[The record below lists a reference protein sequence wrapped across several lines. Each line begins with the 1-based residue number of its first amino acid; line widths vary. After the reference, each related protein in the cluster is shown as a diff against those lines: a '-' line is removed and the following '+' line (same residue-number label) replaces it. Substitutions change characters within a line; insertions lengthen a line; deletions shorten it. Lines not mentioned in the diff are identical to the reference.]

1 MSDIYFFTDVDLLE
15 EQTAEQGQ
23 EQAKGRAFGPVFG
36 HEDTQYRV
44 TSMHTAKADPNAY
57 AVCDGWIFAQEIDA
71 NYISIVLKP
80 FYSNNSYTSQIKYF
94 IYKGIKKS
102 SLIENG
108 FVIESIGTNKKTQ
121 SLLEYLN
128 TSYNNY
134 YKVRYGINSGSKNKI
149 TESTIGI
156 GLIHKDNEIKETTTL
171 DSIFQRSD
179 IHFFRVKSGLVLG
192 NFDKNNIGF
201 EVVVNDIGESINLS
215 DIRDIETIIEHNP
228 SENDNDIEART
239 KKEKILNYIDP
250 CCFYSEFYALSE
262 DLSYEQ
268 VKQLKT
274 VVVASY
280 NNLVQTSHL
289 MTNNDLYAVLQKYAT
304 SDIVYLDIRN
314 QYRHSLNY
322 YKNYCQENEEY
333 ATIKIGLDGDVFQ
346 SMQYKDSFGWPIM
359 RLNVSSFVRENKWKP
374 SSIKIK
380 LPICDNRK
388 PYVGLE
394 NGYFGDD
401 YPSVCECLKET
412 SEDTG
417 DIGYTLSIEFAIPKI
432 DITTTIPYHIKI
444 VYYKGIDS
452 IQSDVSGLE
461 PEANHYI
468 DYLFN
473 LNKLVN
479 ENGVII
485 PLKKNNT
492 TQWVTGVENV
502 FVDESA
508 FRGTS
513 YIAQS
518 GIAKDRNIITFFAL
532 KNDNKFISGTS
543 NRSFLSEIG
552 DELPYWNEI
561 TLSKETIRLSNGGNK
576 ATFSSNCLPDSIFTT
591 ENSFDLY
598 PDGRDLIQLQ
608 ISVFELQSIQTAMS
622 QLDSRYDRRLGLQ
635 KNILLDANGKE
646 IFLYEVVVRGYT
658 KNQSI
663 IKKSMIPTN
672 IFIYRTEETDNSR
685 VFLTEGAIAFL
696 PSRDLE
702 GENRTNFWHS
712 YVLRHTKS
720 NIRSTPHTDND
731 SNIITTTKENQNYSI
746 LYKFK
751 EVKDSTNSE
760 YIWYRIEWIDGNE
773 TKQGWIR
780 RNIEDDLY
788 NRIFYPVATFSKF
801 IRDLH
806 VLMRELDEKFPDDTY
821 NLRITRLRHMTKESG
836 KISSLF
842 DQVIDD
848 SVSNPTYL
856 DNIPETFNS
865 DNISYDIQLF
875 VDYMGVVFA
884 NGKVV
889 DLHHLFVGL
898 DVLNHYEY
906 NKTFFYIITII
917 TIENNVDAATWA
929 GDIGSAVADY
939 ICSDKKENEAYY
951 YEKRASDEDLL
962 GDIYPHQ
969 IKRIVQIEQFK
980 NNSFRNVQNS
990 INVFNNKIKCEN
1002 DKDAF
1007 KVFYTYI
1014 KKNISELRLS
1024 DESVYAYLS
1033 REICDFAK
1041 LWWKKNHNYFFLTT
1055 EAESEIK
1062 EISEKLAQKFEKWL
1076 KNQSL

>member
-1 MSDIYFFTDVDLLE
+1 M
-15 EQTAEQGQ
+15 
-23 EQAKGRAFGPVFG
+23 
-36 HEDTQYRV
+36 
-44 TSMHTAKADPNAY
+44 
-57 AVCDGWIFAQEIDA
+57 
-71 NYISIVLKP
+71 
-80 FYSNNSYTSQIKYF
+80 
-94 IYKGIKKS
+94 
-102 SLIENG
+102 
-108 FVIESIGTNKKTQ
+108 
-121 SLLEYLN
+121 
-128 TSYNNY
+128 
-134 YKVRYGINSGSKNKI
+134 
-149 TESTIGI
+149 
-156 GLIHKDNEIKETTTL
+156 
-171 DSIFQRSD
+171 
-179 IHFFRVKSGLVLG
+179 
-192 NFDKNNIGF
+192 
-201 EVVVNDIGESINLS
+201 
-215 DIRDIETIIEHNP
+215 
-228 SENDNDIEART
+228 
-239 KKEKILNYIDP
+239 
-250 CCFYSEFYALSE
+250 
-262 DLSYEQ
+262 
-268 VKQLKT
+268 
-274 VVVASY
+274 
-280 NNLVQTSHL
+280 
-289 MTNNDLYAVLQKYAT
+289 
-304 SDIVYLDIRN
+304 
-314 QYRHSLNY
+314 
-322 YKNYCQENEEY
+322 
-333 ATIKIGLDGDVFQ
+333 
-346 SMQYKDSFGWPIM
+346 
-359 RLNVSSFVRENKWKP
+359 
-374 SSIKIK
+374 
-380 LPICDNRK
+380 
-388 PYVGLE
+388 
-394 NGYFGDD
+394 
-401 YPSVCECLKET
+401 
-412 SEDTG
+412 
-417 DIGYTLSIEFAIPKI
+417 
-432 DITTTIPYHIKI
+432 
-444 VYYKGIDS
+444 
-452 IQSDVSGLE
+452 
-461 PEANHYI
+461 
-468 DYLFN
+468 
-473 LNKLVN
+473 
-479 ENGVII
+479 
-485 PLKKNNT
+485 
-492 TQWVTGVENV
+492 
-502 FVDESA
+502 
-508 FRGTS
+508 
-513 YIAQS
+513 
-518 GIAKDRNIITFFAL
+518 
-532 KNDNKFISGTS
+532 
-543 NRSFLSEIG
+543 
-552 DELPYWNEI
+552 
-561 TLSKETIRLSNGGNK
+561 
-576 ATFSSNCLPDSIFTT
+576 
-591 ENSFDLY
+591 
-598 PDGRDLIQLQ
+598 IQLQ